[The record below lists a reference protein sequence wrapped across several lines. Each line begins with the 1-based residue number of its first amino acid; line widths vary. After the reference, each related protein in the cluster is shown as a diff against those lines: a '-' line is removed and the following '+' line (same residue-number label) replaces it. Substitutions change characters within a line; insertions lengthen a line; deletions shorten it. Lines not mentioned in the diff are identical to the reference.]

1 MGGFLEEF
9 TGVFSSTEAT
19 RGVLLGGYAV
29 DLMP

>member
-9 TGVFSSTEAT
+9 TGGVFSSTEAT
-19 RGVLLGGYAV
+19 RVLLGGYAV